1 VTPYWSAIAI
11 GASAAVDGDA
21 GAAGVADAE
30 PATAAVPKI
39 TSSRIKGFTPHGL
52 DQVLGRD
59 GGVGVC
65 DSALNDAVDHPLSV
79 VKKVDSQGRIGY
91 RYMGQNATVVLNP
104 DGMVVTA
111 WARNSSGLRYS

>member
-1 VTPYWSAIAI
+1 
-11 GASAAVDGDA
+11 
-21 GAAGVADAE
+21 
-30 PATAAVPKI
+30 
-39 TSSRIKGFTPHGL
+39 
-52 DQVLGRD
+52 VLGRD